1 MLLGRLHVV
10 AKDITLNFYKY
21 NYCTVQDLY
30 QWTISTVCRFF
41 KALNYKT
48 IKTLSGQLQELKNKG
63 KVQLGNPQKLSR
75 SLMEVVA
82 YESFSL
88 QS

>member
-1 MLLGRLHVV
+1 MV
-10 AKDITLNFYKY
+10 ANDITLNFSKY

-30 QWTISTVCRFF
+30 QWDISTVCRFI
-41 KALNYKT
+41 KVLNYKT
-48 IKTLSGQLQELKNKG
+48 KTLSGQLRELKNKG
-63 KVQLGNPQKLSR
+63 KVQLGNPQKSSR
-75 SLMEVVA
+75 SPLGVVA